1 MVAPAP
7 ELGLPPLTDLFA
19 SLEKMM
25 EELHRGAQKI
35 VLERASK
42 AVEKITN
49 FLPQFGR
56 LKAISLYETKLAEK
70 F

>member
-42 AVEKITN
+42 AIEKITN
-49 FLPQFGR
+49 LFPFGR